1 MANEKLGLTRDQL
14 STFLKDHEQIRQF
27 ERLFEAVDS
36 SGSDISVIDVEL
48 IAQLAQSTA
57 NQAADTN
64 HLKTDYIDFDDSPP
78 HSDKVARMVWS
89 STDDTINLY
98 HTGGVTQQ
106 LGLET
111 YILGINQ
118 TASTITN
125 GSTIGFAG
133 VNGSL
138 RIEFSNFIAD
148 GTVQS
153 EYFLGVATQDIGV
166 GGVGRVTVFGNVR
179 DIDTT
184 GTPVGEVW
192 LVGDELYASWATAGT
207 FTNVKPTAPNVSIP
221 VAVVIDVSATI
232 GQIFVRP
239 IISQQIYYGEFSR
252 NTDDTAAVIDTAY
265 PISLT
270 TVDQANGIS
279 IGAPASRIVVA
290 NSGLYNFSSRFQLLS
305 NSASAKNARLWYR
318 KNGVDIAN
326 SAVIATISDNSEYKP
341 ITNTSFFSLQAND
354 YIELMWAVD
363 NTGLSLKTSVA
374 TAYSPAI
381 QSISVSITQV
391 TQ

>member
-89 STDDTINLY
+89 STDDTINLH

>member
-89 STDDTINLY
+89 STDDTINLH

-326 SAVIATISDNSEYKP
+326 SAVIATISDNAEYKP